1 MTATAAFMVAAPTS
15 AALRALNYN
24 PIVDRLRHG
33 SSEIGTLCSVT
44 ESVGDIFTSLPC
56 DPGCGVQVLAQ
67 ADTFS
72 AEPSGKWIRPE
83 SFRKTSDHELR
94 RWQIAIAGAGQMGE
108 GNLFGRSVLI
118 DARFEGLYIASDSV
132 VLEFEQPGGDLNLWT
147 YAYLNSYAGLAALR
161 ACAYGTSIPRL
172 RLDLLS
178 RVPVPMP
185 GVERVE
191 RVARLLRSAVDH
203 RERYADEL
211 AKARDVVNLLPVV
224 REASRL
230 SKQQQ
235 KTVLWSGELPT
246 LRAWNYASMG
256 SALELL
262 RRQWS
267 GRLAD
272 AVQEDGIFKGG
283 RLTRVPCTRPLG
295 VDLLSQR
302 DVFAMRPFPRRIQRP
317 AGAGLEVDA
326 TMLLLASRGQMN
338 EGALFGRVERA
349 VHLPADAIV
358 TEDITRLRPKA
369 SLESGLYAFLS
380 TPLGLALLRSTAYG
394 TSIPGMRVDLLEGLP
409 IPDESV
415 MSKAAHHTERA
426 TEARLQATMDEGAA
440 LRIVEEEVLPEWLD

>member
-1 MTATAAFMVAAPTS
+1 MTAAAFVVAAPTS

-24 PIVDRLRHG
+24 PIVDRLRRG
-33 SSEIGTLCSVT
+33 ASELSTLPCRVT

-83 SFRKTSDHELR
+83 SFRKASDHELR

-108 GNLFGRSVLI
+108 GNLFGRSVLV
-118 DARFEGLYIASDSV
+118 DSHFDGLYIASDSV
-132 VLEFEQPGGDLNLWT
+132 VLEFEEPGGDLNLWT
-147 YAYLNSYAGLAALR
+147 YAYLNSFAGLAALR

-172 RLDLLS
+172 RLDLLA

-185 GVERVE
+185 GDE
-191 RVARLLRSAVDH
+191 RVARVATLLRSAVNH
-203 RERYADEL
+203 REQYANEL
-211 AKARDVVNLLPVV
+211 AKARDVVTLQPVV

-230 SKQQQ
+230 AMQRQ
-235 KTVLWSGELPT
+235 KTVLWTGELPT

-272 AVQEDGIFKGG
+272 AVEEDGIFKGG
-283 RLTRVPCTRPLG
+283 RLTRVPCTRPHG

-317 AGAGLEVDA
+317 VDTSLEVDA
-326 TMLLLASRGQMN
+326 SMLLLASRGQMN

-349 VHLPADAIV
+349 VHMPADAIV

-369 SLESGLYAFLS
+369 QLGSGLYAFLS

-394 TSIPGMRVDLLEGLP
+394 TSIPGMRVDLLEELP
-409 IPDESV
+409 IPDEAVISG
-415 MSKAAHHTERA
+415 AARHIERA
-426 TEARLQATMDEGAA
+426 TKARLQAARDEAAA
-440 LRIVEEEVLPEWLD
+440 LRIVEQEVLPEWLD